1 MAIASLTSWLNDPNR
16 TYEHGK
22 LLYDQYGD
30 NKSLSALFKS
40 GSTSFHLSKL
50 TAALAALNLKANLE
64 PKPIIILEAP
74 EPEPSPEKMRISYD
88 SAPDQIIQILEKKRF
103 NYAKARR
110 LFEAVRV
117 MDSQQHRLDAAI
129 EILDLMDEVNEAW
142 AIIDEWNDTGH
153 LREQEQKQVVVDVQH
168 MSLQQLL
175 KEKANLGPNISKD
188 RKKLK
193 VADSDKSRLK
203 ITQRIEA
210 REARYKLVL
219 ERIDGYAI

>member
-22 LLYDQYGD
+22 MLYEQYGD

-50 TAALAALNLKANLE
+50 TAAITGLNSKTNIE
-64 PKPIIILEAP
+64 PKPIIIAEAE
-74 EPEPSPEKMRISYD
+74 EPEPLAEKMRITYD

-110 LFEAVRV
+110 LFETIRV
-117 MDSQQHRLDAAI
+117 MDNIDNRLEAAI
-129 EILDLMDEVNEAW
+129 EILNLMDEVNEAW

-153 LREQEQKQVVVDVQH
+153 IREQQQKQLEIDVQH
-168 MSLQQLL
+168 MNLQQLL

-193 VADSDKSRLK
+193 TAGSDKSRLK

-219 ERIDGYAI
+219 ERIGNYAL